1 MNIIMQRE
9 ALREI
14 KNISRTRASTVS
26 TRDYI
31 VFPQNC
37 KTMDQLQEKDFPEE
51 TVKQVSNLLY
61 KLRTHVAMATRA
73 YTTVSS

>member
-1 MNIIMQRE
+1 MILVVILYDIHTSLVHMIISFS
-9 ALREI
+9 REI
-14 KNISRTRASTVS
+14 AK
-26 TRDYI
+26 
-31 VFPQNC
+31 QW
-37 KTMDQLQEKDFPEE
+37 TMQLQEKDFPEE